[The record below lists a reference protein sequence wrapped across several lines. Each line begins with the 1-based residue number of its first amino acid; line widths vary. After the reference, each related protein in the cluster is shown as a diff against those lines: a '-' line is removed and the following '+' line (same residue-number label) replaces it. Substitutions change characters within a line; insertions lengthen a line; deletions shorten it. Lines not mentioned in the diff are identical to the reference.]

1 MENLKA
7 YIVENI
13 KNNLQIL
20 RKTNGLTMREV
31 AKAMDIK
38 ENTYRIWEDKTKDSI
53 PKAESLV
60 LLASIYNVSVDF
72 LMRTEAN
79 NRYDVPLKVCEAD
92 DVYGDKYLNE
102 LSPQEKL
109 TVMKTRRMSSADRQ
123 RVFDLI
129 DEILGEKR

>member
-109 TVMKTRRMSSADRQ
+109 TVMKTRRMSSVDRQ

>member
-123 RVFDLI
+123 WVCDLI